1 MKCKT
6 TIGVIAS
13 LVLSL
18 GAMTNA
24 AAEVGDVKVALQFG
38 VGYLPLAVM
47 KHDKL
52 IEKHLKQEGL
62 KDTTVS
68 WSRLA
73 NGSAM
78 NDALLSGSLDFAA
91 GGVAPLL
98 ILWDK
103 TQGNEKVKA
112 VAALCSMPMYIN
124 TNNPNVKSLGDFTD
138 KDRIAIAGAGSSIET
153 IVLWME
159 AAKLYGADNYRH
171 FDSIMVNLPHPE
183 GMDALLS
190 KNAITAQFTSP
201 PFQYTELQHP
211 GIHTVL
217 NSYDVTGPASFLVT
231 WTTSTFRDGNP
242 KVYKAFVDAQ
252 HEATD
257 YINHNK
263 RAAAEIYLKE
273 ANSKQSVDFILK
285 MLDDPEIRIT
295 MTPQAVGKAAHFMH
309 TIGVLKHDPDSW
321 KAVFFPEVHALQG
334 S

>member
-1 MKCKT
+1 MKRKT
-6 TIGVIAS
+6 LIAVAAS

-18 GAMTNA
+18 GAVA
-24 AAEVGDVKVALQFG
+24 DAVAEVSEVKVALQFG
-38 VGYLPLAVM
+38 IGYLPLAVM

-52 IEKHLKQEGL
+52 IEKHLQQEGL

-73 NGSAM
+73 NGAAM
-78 NDALLSGSLDFAA
+78 NDALLSGSLHFAA
-91 GGVAPLL
+91 GGVGPLL

-103 TQGNEKVKA
+103 TQGSKDVKA

-124 TNNPNVKSLGDFTD
+124 TNNPKVKSLADFTD

-153 IVLWME
+153 IVLWMA

-171 FDSIMVNLPHPE
+171 FDSIMVNLPHPA

-190 KNAITAQFTSP
+190 KNTVTAQFTAP
-201 PFQYTELQHP
+201 PFQYMELQHE
-211 GIHTVL
+211 GIRTVL
-217 NSYDVTGPASFLVT
+217 NSYDVTGPATFLTT
-231 WTTSTFRDGNP
+231 WTTSTFRDSNP
-242 KVYKAFVDAQ
+242 KTYKAFVAAQ
-252 HEATD
+252 KEATD

-263 RAAAEIYLKE
+263 RAAAEIYIKE
-273 ANSKQSVDFILK
+273 ANSKQSADFILK
-285 MLDDPEIRIT
+285 MLNDPEIHIT
-295 MTPQAVGKAAHFMH
+295 MAPQAVKKAADFMH
-309 TIGVLKHDPDSW
+309 QIGVLKHDPQSW